1 MITKNFGDFQDL
13 EDYNATGSQ
22 TVSEMPPIAGSPMP
36 NSGIRN
42 KTMGNVFPDKDDPS
56 PKQFSG
62 RQAASKRMK
71 GLPSRSPLGPI
82 TGGQRPKPQ
91 QPKPGQRPGQG
102 PGQRPAQ
109 QQEVNPGDRWMGEL
123 WQGLTLN
130 EQPQG
135 GFAMGG
141 AVGGSSAP
149 NPGMDLYNQVTQ
161 ELESGGVSG
170 YAQGG
175 MVEQSK
181 EIASKGRNGDSM
193 LMHIQPEEL
202 SGLQSLLGPVT
213 INPETGNPEAFG
225 MLAALA
231 AAALITGGG
240 AAIGAATGGKEG
252 AKKGAMIGLGI
263 GATVATMGYAAPV
276 AAGAAVPAAA
286 ATVPAAAATVPAV
299 ATAGSFA
306 PLAAPLVPGFV
317 PGGIGSG
324 LGVTAGTSFAAPATT
339 SAIANSVAPAAAGI
353 SKSALAKA
361 AATGLSSLSSQG
373 QQEQTPMGPAPAP
386 PPPPRPQGRVPSP
399 YDRMR
404 KRQGGLS
411 SLPGSKSII

>member
-13 EDYNATGSQ
+13 EDSNATGSQ
-22 TVSEMPPIAGSPMP
+22 TVSDMPPIAGSPMP

-82 TGGQRPKPQ
+82 TGGQGPKPQ
-91 QPKPGQRPGQG
+91 QPKPGQRPGQQ
-102 PGQRPAQ
+102 PGQ

-141 AVGGSSAP
+141 AVGGTSAP
-149 NPGMDLYNQVTQ
+149 NPGMDLYNQATQ

-175 MVEQSK
+175 MVEQSGESDLVGK
-181 EIASKGRNGDSM
+181 SREIASKGRHGDTI
-193 LMHIQPEEL
+193 LMHINPAEL
-202 SGLQSLLGPVT
+202 GGLQSLLGPIT
-213 INPETGNPEAFG
+213 INPETGNPEALAWFAALVP
-225 MLAALA
+225 MLASLGSTIA
-231 AAALITGGG
+231 AG
-240 AAIGAATGGKEG
+240 ASAAATGI
-252 AKKGAMIGLGI
+252 AA
-263 GATVATMGYAAPV
+263 GATAAASTVGAGLSAVGSGIAGLFAPA

-286 ATVPAAAATVPAV
+286 ATAPAA
-299 ATAGSFA
+299 FA
-306 PLAAPLVPGFV
+306 PLVAPSAAGFV
-317 PGGIGSG
+317 PGGIGTG
-324 LGVTAGTSFAAPATT
+324 LGATAGTSFVAPATT
-339 SAIANSVAPAAAGI
+339 SAIANSVTPAAAGI
-353 SKSALAKA
+353 SKAGLAKA

-373 QQEQTPMGPAPAP
+373 QQEQTPMGPAPGPLSP
-386 PPPPRPQGRVPSP
+386 PSPQGRVPSP

-411 SLPGSKSII
+411 SLPGSRSII

>member
-13 EDYNATGSQ
+13 EDSNATGSQ

-82 TGGQRPKPQ
+82 TGGQSPKPQ
-91 QPKPGQRPGQG
+91 QPKPGQQPGQ
-102 PGQRPAQ
+102 Q
-109 QQEVNPGDRWMGEL
+109 QKVNPGDRWMGEL

-161 ELESGGVSG
+161 ELESGGVNG

-181 EIASKGRNGDSM
+181 EIASKGRYGDSM

-213 INPETGNPEAFG
+213 TNPETGNPEAFG
-225 MLAALA
+225 LMAALA

-240 AAIGAATGGKEG
+240 AAIGSATGGKEG
-252 AKKGAMIGLGI
+252 AAKGAMIGLGI

-276 AAGAAVPAAA
+276 AAGTAA
-286 ATVPAAAATVPAV
+286 PAV
-299 ATAGSFA
+299 AATAPAAFA
-306 PLAAPLVPGFV
+306 PLVAPSAAGFV
-317 PGGIGSG
+317 PGGIGTG
-324 LGVTAGTSFAAPATT
+324 LGATAGTSFVAPATT
-339 SAIANSVAPAAAGI
+339 SAIASSNFVAPAAAGI

-361 AATGLSSLSSQG
+361 AATGLSSMSSQG

-404 KRQGGLS
+404 KRQGGLG
-411 SLPGSKSII
+411 SLPGSRSII